1 MRCIQLRKPPQQASV
16 LSNRGR
22 LASVAP
28 MKTVV
33 VAAFVM
39 MDAVGFLAY
48 RAFHSPD
55 AVASSLPTS
64 KHEPADTVSR
74 HADASQAKP
83 VDPPVAAQPTPE
95 PHVVTPAVPAQ
106 PTVPENTNSPRE
118 EATQPA
124 HETAVQR
131 TRVKRPVR
139 KHTGRCAREASS
151 DRRGARGRHQAR
163 CRDEGRRRDEARGRD
178 EPAETKP
185 ADKARRTKFDPRHGS
200 ETVQA
205 R

>member
-1 MRCIQLRKPPQQASV
+1 
-16 LSNRGR
+16 
-22 LASVAP
+22 

-39 MDAVGFLAY
+39 MNAVGFLAY

-83 VDPPVAAQPTPE
+83 VDPPVAAQPTPG
-95 PHVVTPAVPAQ
+95 PHVVTPAVSAQ
-106 PTVPENTNSPRE
+106 PTVPENTNSPTE

-139 KHTGRCAREASS
+139 KHTDDAPAKPAAIAKPAVDTKPAVETKAGVETKPAAETK
-151 DRRGARGRHQAR
+151 
-163 CRDEGRRRDEARGRD
+163 
-178 EPAETKP
+178 PAETKP
-185 ADKARRTKFDPRHGS
+185 ADKPKDKSSILDMEANPYKRG
-200 ETVQA
+200 E
-205 R
+205 